1 MSKNNMNIKYKK
13 KRRERKEKVDE
24 KDIIKKNIITA
35 AIIIVSILGLY
46 LILVG
51 LEKIGLYELGYKRP
65 NIVSEIKYENILL
78 SEVEFQNE
86 KEYIVLL
93 DNYLT
98 NKHDAYIKALATKYD
113 KHSVYYVSLDDK
125 LNSKLS
131 INYSA
136 PTLIKVKNNRVEF
149 IYQEV
154 NQIEEYLK

>member
-13 KRRERKEKVDE
+13 KKRERKEKVDE

-35 AIIIVSILGLY
+35 AIIIVSILVLY

-51 LEKIGLYELGYKRP
+51 LEKLGLYELGYKRP

-78 SEVEFQNE
+78 SEVESQNE

-113 KHSVYYVSLDDK
+113 KYSVYYVSLDDK